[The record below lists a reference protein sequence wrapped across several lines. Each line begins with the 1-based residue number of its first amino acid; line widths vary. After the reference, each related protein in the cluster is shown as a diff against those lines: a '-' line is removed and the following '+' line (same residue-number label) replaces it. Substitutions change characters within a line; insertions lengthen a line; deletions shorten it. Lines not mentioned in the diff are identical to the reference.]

1 MLEHR
6 LQDIVKELKKI
17 EKGNSKHSSRTEL
30 DKACFVHDAL
40 YSDKKYLTKF
50 KKGYKIV
57 LKSISK
63 YGLYFFDKK
72 ESGVRVNEKLAEE
85 LHKSAIKKFK
95 KGLWKIW
102 RQHLGSRFGNVK
114 YLSCA
119 IDISTKDAWVKSLT
133 EKRLLMLLSKY

>member
-1 MLEHR
+1 M
-6 LQDIVKELKKI
+6 KE
-17 EKGNSKHSSRTEL
+17 
-30 DKACFVHDAL
+30 KAYEVARNP
-40 YSDKKYLTKF
+40 KYDRYGWVLASMV
-50 KKGYKIV
+50 YKC
-57 LKSISK
+57 
-63 YGLYFFDKK
+63 FDKK
-72 ESGVRVNEKLAEE
+72 TVSRVNINEKLAEE

>member
-30 DKACFVHDAL
+30 GKACFVHDAL